1 MKRHIGRMGGNDR
14 GAVAPTVALSLF
26 ALIGAGGIAFDYAR
40 LASLDT
46 EMQNAA
52 DQAALAAATQ
62 LDKQAGAI
70 ARATAAANNL
80 VSNQTLFAN
89 DGSASNIGG
98 LTLTFCSAFDDR
110 KADTAAAC
118 TVTTLDTDART
129 VWVRIGG
136 RTAKFALTPVVGALT
151 SGTVTAEAVAG
162 QSSAIC
168 KEPPMMMC
176 NPSGASY
183 DINNFVGKGIALK
196 GTGGG
201 GSWAPGDFGFL
212 DVGAGAAD
220 LAKVMGY
227 STSTFECVD
236 VTTPSTETGGLT
248 SVINE
253 FNTRFDLYESG
264 DSIGCFGQSK
274 CAPSLNSRKDVVID
288 HGSPYNKGNC
298 GLASGAGSKGWRVSS
313 SPYRPTDSSN
323 LPTGTIPDAMGYP
336 HDRCHAFSDP
346 TDSASGTN
354 CTSSAL
360 WGAAASPNFRIGT
373 GDWDI
378 DAYWRVN
385 HPAGTTNGAVGGLYP
400 TSLTSTIMA
409 VAPLPAGVTRSYPT
423 RYQVYRWEMA
433 NAATQL
439 PARTLTSS
447 GYIDHGQP
455 ICQPGLTASTPG
467 GTNPDRRVFPVS
479 VINCAG
485 LSGKKPVNPLDTVDV
500 FLVEPSVD
508 RDDGGSPKKVYTTYG
523 DIYVEIIGHTGQGTG
538 QTTNQFVR
546 RDKPYLIR

>member
-1 MKRHIGRMGGNDR
+1 MKRHIGRMGGNDK

-70 ARATAAANNL
+70 ARATAAANSL

-98 LTLTFCSAFDDR
+98 LTLTFCSAFDDS

-118 TVTTLDTDART
+118 TVTTLDSDART
-129 VWVRIGG
+129 VWVQIGG

-176 NPSGASY
+176 NPAAGSY
-183 DINNFVGKGIALK
+183 NINDLVGRGIMLK
-196 GTGGG
+196 ATGGG
-201 GSWAPGDFGFL
+201 GAWAPGDFGFL

-236 VTTPSTETGGLT
+236 VTNPSTETGGLT
-248 SVINE
+248 AVINE

-288 HGSPYNKGNC
+288 HGAPYTKGNC
-298 GLASGAGSKGWRVSS
+298 GLASGAGSKGWRITSS
-313 SPYRPTDSSN
+313 AYRPLD
-323 LPTGTIPDAMGYP
+323 GTTAYTATPEAMGYP
-336 HDRCHAFSDP
+336 HDKCHAFNNAGDCK
-346 TDSASGTN
+346 TRLGT
-354 CTSSAL
+354 SHE
-360 WGAAASPNFRIGT
+360 RIGD

-378 DAYWRVN
+378 NAYWRVN
-385 HPAGTTNGAVGGLYP
+385 HPFDGTATGATSGGLYP
-400 TSLTSTIMA
+400 TSLTTTIMA
-409 VAPLPAGVTRSYPT
+409 VAPLPAGVTRTYPT

-433 NAATQL
+433 NAAAQL
-439 PARTLTSS
+439 PAAGRAIGAT
-447 GYIDHGQP
+447 GYTDYGQP
-455 ICQPGLTASTPG
+455 ICQPGLPASTPG
-467 GTNPDRRVFPVS
+467 GTSPDRRIIPIS
-479 VINCAG
+479 VINCTG
-485 LSGKKPVNPLDTVDV
+485 LVGKKPVDPLDTVDV
-500 FLVEPSVD
+500 FLTEPSVD
-508 RDDGGSPKKVYTTYG
+508 RETGSGPSKITYTTYG

>member
-1 MKRHIGRMGGNDR
+1 MKRRIGRMGGNDR

-70 ARATAAANNL
+70 ARATAAANSL
-80 VSNQTLFAN
+80 LSNQTLFAN
-89 DGSASNIGG
+89 DGAASGIGG
-98 LTLTFCSAFDDR
+98 LTLTFCSAFDDS

-118 TVTTLDTDART
+118 TVTTADATARS
-129 VWVRIGG
+129 VWVQIGG
-136 RTAKFALTPVVGALT
+136 RTAKFALTPVVGALS

-183 DINNFVGKGIALK
+183 DITKFAGKGIALK

-212 DVGAGAAD
+212 DVGAGASD
-220 LAKVMGY
+220 LAKVMGF
-227 STSTFECVD
+227 STSTFECAD
-236 VTTPSTETGGLT
+236 VSNPSTETGGMT

-253 FNTRFDLYESG
+253 FNTRFDIYESG
-264 DSIGCFGQSK
+264 DSIGCYESSL
-274 CAPSLNSRKDVVID
+274 CAPSKNSRKDVVMNGPHD
-288 HGSPYNKGNC
+288 SKSKC
-298 GLASGAGSKGWRVSS
+298 GLVNAGKDGWSVSTT
-313 SPYRPTDSSN
+313 PYRPASSTVLPVGTVPDS
-323 LPTGTIPDAMGYP
+323 MGYP
-336 HDRCHAFSDP
+336 HDLCHAFNDP
-346 TDSASGTN
+346 TEPGNPN
-354 CTSSAL
+354 CTSVPL
-360 WGAAASPNFRIGT
+360 WGTKASSNERFGT

-378 DAYWRVN
+378 DAYWRAN
-385 HPAGTTNGAVGGLYP
+385 HNAAAVGGLYP
-400 TSLTSTIMA
+400 TSMNSTIMA
-409 VAPLPAGVTRSYPT
+409 YSPLPSGAPARTYPT

-433 NAATQL
+433 NAATEL
-439 PARTLTSS
+439 PAAGRSLTTGS
-447 GYIDHGQP
+447 GTDYGQP
-455 ICQPGLTASTPG
+455 ICRPGLTASTPA
-467 GTNPDRRVFPVS
+467 GTAPDRRVFPVS
-479 VINCAG
+479 VINCTG
-485 LSGKKPVNPLDTVDV
+485 LSGKKPVIPLDTVDV
-500 FLVEPSVD
+500 FLTEPSLT
-508 RDDGGSPKKVYTTYG
+508 RETGSGPSKKTWTKLG
-523 DIYVEIIGHTGQGTG
+523 DIYVEIIGHTSQGTG
-538 QTTNQFVR
+538 QTNNQFVR

>member
-1 MKRHIGRMGGNDR
+1 MTRWISRIGGSEG

-62 LDKQAGAI
+62 LDRQPNAI

-80 VSNQTLFAN
+80 VKNQTLFAN
-89 DGSASNIGG
+89 DGSATGIGG
-98 LTLTFCSAFDDR
+98 LTLTFCSAFNDAV
-110 KADTAAAC
+110 ADTATAC
-118 TVTTLDTDART
+118 TVTTSDATARS
-129 VWVRIGG
+129 VWVQIGG
-136 RTAKFALTPVVGALT
+136 RTAKFAFTPIVGALS

-183 DINNFVGKGIALK
+183 DIAKFAGKGIALK

-212 DVGAGAAD
+212 AVGAGASD
-220 LAKVMGY
+220 LAKVMGF
-227 STSTFECVD
+227 STSKFECVD
-236 VTTPSTETGGLT
+236 VSNPSTETGGMT

-253 FNTRFDLYESG
+253 FNTRFDIYESG
-264 DSIGCFGQSK
+264 DSIGCYGSSL
-274 CAPSLNSRKDVVID
+274 CAPSLNSRKDVVMNGPHD
-288 HGSPYNKGNC
+288 NKSKC
-298 GLASGAGSKGWRVSS
+298 GLVNAGKDGWSVSTAGYRPASS
-313 SPYRPTDSSN
+313 SV
-323 LPTGTIPDAMGYP
+323 LPTGTTPDAMGYP
-336 HDRCHAFSDP
+336 HDLCHAFNDP
-346 TDSASGTN
+346 TEPGNPN
-354 CTSSAL
+354 CTSVPI
-360 WGAAASPNFRIGT
+360 WGTKASPNERFGT

-385 HPAGTTNGAVGGLYP
+385 HKASADLNGGLYP
-400 TSLTSTIMA
+400 TSLNTTIMA
-409 VAPLPAGVTRSYPT
+409 FSPLPSGAPARSYPT

-433 NAATQL
+433 NAATEL
-439 PARTLTSS
+439 PAAGRAVPS
-447 GYIDHGQP
+447 GAGTDYGQP
-455 ICQPGLTASTPG
+455 ICRPGLEASTPA
-467 GTNPDRRVFPVS
+467 GTAPDRRVFPVS
-479 VINCAG
+479 VINCSG
-485 LSGKKPVNPLDTVDV
+485 LSGKKPVTPLDTVDV
-500 FLVEPSVD
+500 FLTEPSLNRETSD
-508 RDDGGSPKKVYTTYG
+508 PKKVWTKLG
-523 DIYVEIIGHTGQGTG
+523 DIYVEIIGHTSQGTG
-538 QTTNQFVR
+538 QTNNQFVR

>member
-1 MKRHIGRMGGNDR
+1 MRRRIRRIGGDSS

-40 LASLDT
+40 LASMDT
-46 EMQNAA
+46 ELQNAA

-62 LDKQAGAI
+62 LDKQPNAI

-80 VSNQTLFAN
+80 VKNQTLFAN
-89 DGSASNIGG
+89 DGGTSGVGG
-98 LTLTFCSAFDDR
+98 LTLTFCSAFDDSI
-110 KADTAAAC
+110 ADTAAAC
-118 TVTTLDTDART
+118 TVTTSDATARS
-129 VWVRIGG
+129 VWVQIGG
-136 RTAKFALTPVVGALT
+136 RTANFALTPIVGALSAAT
-151 SGTVTAEAVAG
+151 IEAEAVAG

-176 NPSGASY
+176 NPAGSSY
-183 DINNFVGKGIALK
+183 NINNLVGKGIMLK
-196 GTGGG
+196 ATGGG
-201 GSWAPGDFGFL
+201 GAWAPGDFGFL

-236 VTTPSTETGGLT
+236 VTKPSTETGGLT

-288 HGSPYNKGNC
+288 HGAPYTKSNC
-298 GLASGAGSKGWRVSS
+298 GLASGVGAKGWRISAA
-313 SPYRPTDSSN
+313 PYRPTTSAL
-323 LPTGTIPDAMGYP
+323 LPTGTTPDAMGYP
-336 HDRCHAFSDP
+336 HDRCHAFDNAGNCTAVATWGS
-346 TDSASGTN
+346 SAS
-354 CTSSAL
+354 
-360 WGAAASPNFRIGT
+360 PHDRIGT

-378 DAYWRVN
+378 DAYWRTN
-385 HPAGTTNGAVGGLYP
+385 HSSSAVGGLYP

-409 VAPLPAGVTRSYPT
+409 VAPLPAGVTRTYPT
-423 RYQVYRWEMA
+423 RYQVYRWEMQ

-439 PARTLTSS
+439 PAAGRPVGSNTD
-447 GYIDHGQP
+447 YGQP
-455 ICQPGLTASTPG
+455 ICQPGLPASTPG
-467 GTNPDRRVFPVS
+467 GTNPDRRIIPIS
-479 VINCAG
+479 VINCTG
-485 LSGKKPVNPLDTVDV
+485 LVGKKPVNPLDTVDV
-500 FLVEPSVD
+500 FLTEPSVD
-508 RDDGGSPKKVYTTYG
+508 RQTGSGPSKVTYTNLG

-538 QTTNQFVR
+538 ETNNQFVR

>member
-1 MKRHIGRMGGNDR
+1 MTRRIRRFRGNDS

-46 EMQNAA
+46 ELQNAA

-62 LDKQAGAI
+62 LDKQPGAI

-80 VSNQTLFAN
+80 VTNQTLFAN
-89 DGSASNIGG
+89 DGGTSGIGG
-98 LTLTFCSAFDDR
+98 LTLTFCSAFDDT

-118 TVTTLDTDART
+118 TVTTSDATARS
-129 VWVRIGG
+129 VWVQIGG
-136 RTAKFALTPVVGALT
+136 RTANFALTPVVGALS
-151 SGTVTAEAVAG
+151 SGTIEAEAVAG

-168 KEPPMMMC
+168 KEPPMMLC
-176 NPSGASY
+176 NPAGAGY
-183 DINNFVGKGIALK
+183 DINKLVGRGIALK
-196 GTGGG
+196 ATGGG
-201 GSWAPGDFGFL
+201 GAWAPGDFGFL

-220 LAKVMGY
+220 LAKVMGW

-236 VTTPSTETGGLT
+236 VTNPSTETGGLT

-253 FNTRFDLYESG
+253 YNTRFDLYESG

-288 HGSPYNKGNC
+288 HGAPYTKANC
-298 GLASGAGSKGWRVSS
+298 GIASGAGSKGWRTTTGA
-313 SPYRPTDSSN
+313 YRPSDSN
-323 LPTGTIPDAMGYP
+323 ILPVATAPDAMGYP
-336 HDRCHAFSDP
+336 HDQCHAFNDP
-346 TDSASGTN
+346 TIPGNPN
-354 CTSSAL
+354 CTSVAT
-360 WGAAASPNFRIGT
+360 WGALKASSSERIGT

-378 DAYWRVN
+378 DAYWRTN
-385 HPAGTTNGAVGGLYP
+385 HNAAAMANGGLYP
-400 TSLTSTIMA
+400 TSMNSTIMA
-409 VAPLPAGVTRSYPT
+409 AAPLPAGVTRSYPT

-433 NAATQL
+433 NAATAL
-439 PARTLTSS
+439 PAAGRPVGTSTD
-447 GYIDHGQP
+447 YGQP
-455 ICQPGLTASTPG
+455 ICQPGLAASTPA
-467 GTNPDRRVFPVS
+467 GTNPDRRVIPVS
-479 VINCAG
+479 VINCTG

-500 FLVEPSVD
+500 FLTEPSID
-508 RDDGGSPKKVYTTYG
+508 RITGSGPTKKNWTKLG

-538 QTTNQFVR
+538 QTANQFVR

>member
-1 MKRHIGRMGGNDR
+1 MKRHIGRMGGNDK

-70 ARATAAANNL
+70 ARATAAANSL

-98 LTLTFCSAFDDR
+98 LTLTFCSAFDDS

-118 TVTTLDTDART
+118 TVTTLDSDART
-129 VWVRIGG
+129 VWVQIGG

-176 NPSGASY
+176 NPAAGSY
-183 DINNFVGKGIALK
+183 NINDLVGRGIMLK
-196 GTGGG
+196 ATGGG
-201 GSWAPGDFGFL
+201 GAWAPGDFGFL

-236 VTTPSTETGGLT
+236 VTNPSTETGGLT
-248 SVINE
+248 AVINE

-288 HGSPYNKGNC
+288 HGAPYTKGNC
-298 GLASGAGSKGWRVSS
+298 GLASGAGSKGWRITSS
-313 SPYRPTDSSN
+313 AYRPLD
-323 LPTGTIPDAMGYP
+323 GTTAYTATPEAMGYP
-336 HDRCHAFSDP
+336 HDKCHAFNNAGDCK
-346 TDSASGTN
+346 TRLGT
-354 CTSSAL
+354 SHE
-360 WGAAASPNFRIGT
+360 RIGD

-378 DAYWRVN
+378 NAYWRVN
-385 HPAGTTNGAVGGLYP
+385 HPFDGTATGATSGGLYP
-400 TSLTSTIMA
+400 TSLTTTIMA
-409 VAPLPAGVTRSYPT
+409 VAPLPAGVTRTYPT

-433 NAATQL
+433 NAAAQL
-439 PARTLTSS
+439 PAAGRAIGAT
-447 GYIDHGQP
+447 GYTDYGQP
-455 ICQPGLTASTPG
+455 ICQPGLPASTPG
-467 GTNPDRRVFPVS
+467 GTSPDRRIIPIS
-479 VINCAG
+479 VINCTG
-485 LSGKKPVNPLDTVDV
+485 LVGKKPVNPLDTVDV
-500 FLVEPSVD
+500 FLTEPSVD
-508 RDDGGSPKKVYTTYG
+508 RETGSGPSKITYTTYG